1 MIDSM
6 LLVSMRLRGTYSRLI
21 GKVPE
26 DLVSGDTVGMLKWY
40 GAFFRAFP
48 DSDHVDYEAFV
59 EFIRIRLIKIP
70 DKMELMLSLW
80 KEINREPTYYLY
92 PAQLETLIEDVWLAG
107 KAGMIAAQYQ
117 AGEEV
122 DLKAEL
128 TAALNEHNS
137 EGGVDAFDSTPITD
151 ILNEFSEEGGFAF
164 RFCGML
170 RDNLYPV
177 TPGNLIM
184 VAARVN
190 QGKCLAKGTLVTMAD
205 GSQVKVE
212 DIQVGQVLAGP
223 FRNNKVTSLAKGY
236 SEMYKVSYNN
246 GESYTVNSDHILSLK
261 RSSTEGPYTTG
272 DILNVPVK
280 EYIKWP
286 QGRKDRY
293 KGWFSGITLPN
304 KPLSMDPYI
313 LGVWLGDGT
322 TSKPSVT
329 SMHWEVVEK
338 VIGYYGLPSASRSKS
353 KATTYYWYGTAMLDD
368 LRRINVLGNKH
379 IPEEY
384 LIAGDSQ
391 RAELLSGLIDT
402 DGYAT
407 PYGVELVTKY
417 PEMANQIVRLARSL
431 GIFTNKSEVF
441 KRAVGTSHKGDWYY
455 KILMGVEVYSQCN
468 LRRKKHQ
475 ESALKVKGG
484 HRGLVR
490 RIDVTPVGVG
500 EYFGFTLDGDHLF
513 LLGDFTVTHNTSL
526 LCRILADW
534 SQQVEKVYG
543 CKRPIM
549 YLNNE
554 SAVSRIKGR
563 LYQAAL
569 KATIPELQ
577 SVGDAEDLD
586 HAFKLA
592 TNNCEFL
599 FKDIHGWDVSK
610 VESLVKQYE
619 PGILMIDMPANIKL
633 SGKFHNTVDAVEH
646 IWQSMREWSVLYN
659 TVVIGTA
666 QISIEGDDMLFP
678 PLSSVKDSKGAVQG
692 ALDLQI
698 NMGYVSSIPGL
709 RGLGVVKSKRIRPG
723 VGVMQAEVWFNN
735 DNCTFNDGE

>member
-190 QGKCLAKGTLVTMAD
+190 QGK
-205 GSQVKVE
+205 
-212 DIQVGQVLAGP
+212 
-223 FRNNKVTSLAKGY
+223 
-236 SEMYKVSYNN
+236 
-246 GESYTVNSDHILSLK
+246 
-261 RSSTEGPYTTG
+261 
-272 DILNVPVK
+272 
-280 EYIKWP
+280 
-286 QGRKDRY
+286 
-293 KGWFSGITLPN
+293 
-304 KPLSMDPYI
+304 
-313 LGVWLGDGT
+313 
-322 TSKPSVT
+322 
-329 SMHWEVVEK
+329 
-338 VIGYYGLPSASRSKS
+338 
-353 KATTYYWYGTAMLDD
+353 
-368 LRRINVLGNKH
+368 
-379 IPEEY
+379 
-384 LIAGDSQ
+384 
-391 RAELLSGLIDT
+391 
-402 DGYAT
+402 
-407 PYGVELVTKY
+407 
-417 PEMANQIVRLARSL
+417 
-431 GIFTNKSEVF
+431 
-441 KRAVGTSHKGDWYY
+441 
-455 KILMGVEVYSQCN
+455 
-468 LRRKKHQ
+468 
-475 ESALKVKGG
+475 
-484 HRGLVR
+484 
-490 RIDVTPVGVG
+490 
-500 EYFGFTLDGDHLF
+500 
-513 LLGDFTVTHNTSL
+513 TSL

-698 NMGYVSSIPGL
+698 NMGYVSTMPGL
-709 RGLGVVKSKRIRPG
+709 RGLGVVKSKRVRPG
-723 VGVMQAEVWFNN
+723 VGGMQAEVWFNN